1 MLALGEGLTPLVPS
15 AIFWKTSSRDATLRE
30 KICFFSKSLSRVQH
44 SGKILIFLTLFPECN
59 TRGRNSI
66 FLKKNPLP

>member
-30 KICFFSKSLSRVQH
+30 KICFFQ
-44 SGKILIFLTLFPECN
+44 ILFP
-59 TRGRNSI
+59 G
-66 FLKKNPLP
+66 KNFNFFNPPP